1 MQVHLT
7 LKSANSKTGS
17 IPVSTTEKSSCPPSC
32 PHIKTCYAK
41 TGPLALHWNAVS
53 DKQRGNTWSAFI
65 NQVKQFQP
73 GQLWRHNQAGD
84 LPGKGARIDRVKIES
99 LVKANASSQAA
110 GFTYTHKPVF
120 GRDPIAADN
129 RKLIKAANKGGFT
142 INLSADNLAAADKLK
157 RLNIA
162 PVVTLLPQ
170 SYQDKSL
177 TPGGNTVIVCPA
189 QTRENVSCSS
199 CKLCARVDREVII
212 GFLAH
217 GTQKKAAEKIFYMKA
232 A

>member
-7 LKSANSKTGS
+7 LKSANVKTGP
-17 IPVSTTEKSSCPPSC
+17 IPVSTTEKKSCPPSC
-32 PHIKTCYAK
+32 PHITSCYAK
-41 TGPLALHWNAVS
+41 SGPLALHWSAVS
-53 DKQRGNTWSAFI
+53 KKERGSSWREFV
-65 NQVKQFQP
+65 NQIKQFQP

-84 LPGKGARIDRVKIES
+84 LPGLGPKIDKVKIES

-110 GFTYTHKPVF
+110 GFTYTHKPIL
-120 GRDPIAADN
+120 GRDSVAIDN
-129 RKLIKAANKGGFT
+129 RKLIKAANKSGFT
-142 INLSADNLAAADKLK
+142 INLSADNLHDADKMK
-157 RLNIA
+157 RLNIG

-170 SYQDKSL
+170 SYQNKSL

-189 QTRENVSCSS
+189 QTRDNVSCSS

-217 GTQKKAAEKIFYMKA
+217 GSAKKTAEKIFFMKA